1 MFRNILLVLLMAFS
15 FNAVAQNKTNPCDN
29 IPLATKE
36 MNAQE
41 VNTLLEACRG
51 KTASGVAAI
60 ADTVT
65 PENAS
70 RFSEAAKGV
79 AQAVGIAAKELG
91 IAANDFLDSPAG
103 YVLAAVLLFNYGGSL
118 IAGILFG
125 LPITFLALFLLYK
138 FYRNYRAA
146 ECEYQ
151 YIPVLWGMFH
161 RRRIVKYRMNEFDEG
176 DCFYTL
182 AIAGGTFIGL
192 VILWGNLL

>member
-51 KTASGVAAI
+51 KAASGVAAI
-60 ADTVT
+60 TDSVT

-182 AIAGGTFIGL
+182 AIAAGTFIGL
-192 VILWGNLL
+192 TILWGNLL